1 MRKQLILLNMKR
13 NAEGTTEES
22 REVKP
27 RLMEENEVVEEEEE
41 CNLMT
46 NTMSM
51 SLLHLPPEMLTMV
64 ASYLD
69 LSSYIALSKS
79 CSLLLNTLAP
89 HPEKW
94 KVLLQ
99 NTKMGLGQPGT
110 VRKARE
116 AGEFLACLENPDSK
130 LILELFHKICASN
143 PAVSRTIPFVQDLSS
158 LPVQELFNLLVLS
171 RRDFVSVSCPCQV
184 THEVT
189 SYGFAILQLV
199 EMALRR
205 SNRIKIE
212 ELNIVS
218 FKSEVA
224 DYLNKFAFKAL
235 EQDQMIESV
244 ELFSYRGGLE
254 SFELSAILQN
264 TKKWR
269 FEICFVDDLALV
281 QVLSQEAERGKIG
294 QLLIKDQALAKVK
307 AGQLKKVWKI
317 TSSWGV
323 MCSQCRKCIDVVFR
337 YQGWL
342 EMQKMIERV
351 KRGNLTH
358 YNKKGCKA
366 PKTTRRKVTKS
377 LKKYLHLRNV

>member
-1 MRKQLILLNMKR
+1 M
-13 NAEGTTEES
+13 
-22 REVKP
+22 
-27 RLMEENEVVEEEEE
+27 
-41 CNLMT
+41 
-46 NTMSM
+46 
-51 SLLHLPPEMLTMV
+51 
-64 ASYLD
+64 
-69 LSSYIALSKS
+69 
-79 CSLLLNTLAP
+79 TLAP

-99 NTKMGLGQPGT
+99 NTNMGLGQLGT

-116 AGEFLACLENPDSK
+116 AGRFLAFLENPDKK
-130 LILELFHKICASN
+130 LILELFHKICAGN

-158 LPVQELFNLLVLS
+158 LPVQELFNLLALC
-171 RRDFVSVSCPCQV
+171 RRDFVSVSCPCQG

-189 SYGFAILQLV
+189 SYGFAILQQV
-199 EMALRR
+199 EMALR
-205 SNRIKIE
+205 SNRIEIE

-224 DYLNKFAFKAL
+224 DYLEKVAFKAL
-235 EQDQMIESV
+235 EQDQMIDSV
-244 ELFSYRGGLE
+244 ELVSYRGGLE
-254 SFELSAILQN
+254 SFEFSAILQN

-269 FEICFVDDLALV
+269 FEICFVDDPALV

-358 YNKKGCKA
+358 FNKKGCKA
-366 PKTTRRKVTKS
+366 PKTMRRKVTKS